1 LTLFYCKGLVK
12 EGEVKKIVNGKTGS
26 AFRGKV
32 VKQVKLK
39 DIPAVVVEVSGKAYY
54 IGESTFSCEQDD
66 PQPYFI
72 VK

>member
-1 LTLFYCKGLVK
+1 M
-12 EGEVKKIVNGKTGS
+12 NGKTGS